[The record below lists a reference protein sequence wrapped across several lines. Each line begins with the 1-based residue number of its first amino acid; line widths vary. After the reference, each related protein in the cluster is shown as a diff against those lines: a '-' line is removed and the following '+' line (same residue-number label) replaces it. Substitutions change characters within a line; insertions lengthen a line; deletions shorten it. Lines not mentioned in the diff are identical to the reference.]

1 MLAKVALLLALC
13 GLCYGA
19 EPAAAKTAGR
29 FFACYFGFIFIGM
42 FLTVNVV
49 HDASHNA
56 FFRRPWANRWLNA
69 LVSVPLGLDPDCW
82 RVRHVLFHHA
92 HNNIEHYDPDIDAN
106 GVLRQT
112 PFQRWRPFMRAQR
125 LLLAAGGGADVPVLH
140 LAVRLAGPSGPH
152 PRGGAH
158 GAAGRARLVRI
169 SGGQG
174 GAPAAGAGDP
184 VLAAAAGHR
193 HRANPAGLLAEPDA
207 FFIAVRDVDH
217 RHPLGQSQF
226 LSGAGA
232 GGRCRTAGITTCLPP
247 PSTG

>member
-1 MLAKVALLLALC
+1 MKPLRPLAYRRDDSGLHRALMQAAQHYLAANGDHRFADGGMLAKVALLLALC
-13 GLCYGA
+13 GLCYGLSLQQQNGWA
-19 EPAAAKTAGR
+19 

-125 LLLAAGGGADVPVLH
+125 YYWPLVAALTFPYYIWLFDWLD
-140 LAVRLAGPSGPH
+140 R
-152 PRGGAH
+152 
-158 GAAGRARLVRI
+158 AGRTRVAARMAQ
-169 SGGQG
+169 QG
-174 GAPAAGAGDP
+174 A
-184 VLAAAAGHR
+184 
-193 HRANPAGLLAEPDA
+193 
-207 FFIAVRDVDH
+207 
-217 RHPLGQSQF
+217 
-226 LSGAGA
+226 
-232 GGRCRTAGITTCLPP
+232 
-247 PSTG
+247 

>member
-1 MLAKVALLLALC
+1 MKPLRPLAYRRDDNGLHRALMQAAQHYLAANGDHRFADGGMLAKVALLLALC
-13 GLCYGA
+13 GLCYGLSLQQQNGWA
-19 EPAAAKTAGR
+19 

-112 PFQRWRPFMRAQR
+112 PFQRWRPLCARS
-125 LLLAAGGGADVPVLH
+125 VTI
-140 LAVRLAGPSGPH
+140 
-152 PRGGAH
+152 
-158 GAAGRARLVRI
+158 GRWWRR
-169 SGGQG
+169 
-174 GAPAAGAGDP
+174 
-184 VLAAAAGHR
+184 
-193 HRANPAGLLAEPDA
+193 
-207 FFIAVRDVDH
+207 
-217 RHPLGQSQF
+217 
-226 LSGAGA
+226 
-232 GGRCRTAGITTCLPP
+232 
-247 PSTG
+247 